1 MTEQP
6 RTDERKTREADPLSI
21 LCLAAGI
28 GALVLAA
35 FSLLPLAALCTLP
48 LSIFCVLTS
57 VVSGVVSLVRTTLK
71 PELEGRMQALFGL
84 GLSLLWC
91 LSAGLILLFAAR
103 PH

>member
-1 MTEQP
+1 MGVDLLQYNLLRSTTCSE
-6 RTDERKTREADPLSI
+6 L
-21 LCLAAGI
+21 LVCLG
-28 GALVLAA
+28 VV
-35 FSLLPLAALCTLP
+35 PLAALCTLP
-48 LSIFCVLTS
+48 ISILCVLTS

-91 LSAGLILLFAAR
+91 VAAGLIFLFAAR